1 MPVACAPSM
10 HLTRTASASLR
21 SPFAVPSRTCP
32 RDDPGSCAQQ
42 PLRYRFALAPMS
54 CRCRCEGTQFPRG
67 RRRRPGERSDRCDEG
82 APAHSTI
89 TSSRTNRHR
98 PATVPHSRRPLTD
111 TSARERSEREGG
123 RPRPTGGAERDRCDE
138 GAPDNATEHGQVP
151 HRHREGGAADRHPDA
166 ICLHRD
172 VAPSTRERAQ
182 RTRGRRRRPGER
194 SDR

>member
-1 MPVACAPSM
+1 MPVACAPSV

-123 RPRPTGGAERDRCDE
+123 RPRPTGGAERDRCSEMDFVPSLIGSTSSRLLRDE
-138 GAPDNATEHGQVP
+138 GAPAHEQDNSATTPRIRV
-151 HRHREGGAADRHPDA
+151 
-166 ICLHRD
+166 
-172 VAPSTRERAQ
+172 RERSSPEREAA
-182 RTRGRRRRPGER
+182 RGRPV
-194 SDR
+194 